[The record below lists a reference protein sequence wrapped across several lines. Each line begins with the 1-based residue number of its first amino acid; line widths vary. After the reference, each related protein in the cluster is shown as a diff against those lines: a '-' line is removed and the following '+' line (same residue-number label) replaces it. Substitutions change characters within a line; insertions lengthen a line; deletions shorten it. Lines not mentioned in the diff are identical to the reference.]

1 MLYFPPFS
9 SRLNTCYQSVSF
21 KWEERKGFFVWRW
34 SDEANRDWSGE
45 TDGLIKLQKL
55 GKQQLPPKRGHKF
68 RAPCPTGLLIRC
80 FSFNTK
86 TISVRNTPRVW
97 FQVSFFS
104 GIAERATHAWAS
116 GKRIDYHPQGSK
128 RRGGRGDVPRV
139 RTYFFKAM
147 STLSSLKNLTRKLE
161 VTDEN
166 RPTAKQLKAN
176 VGFFNNDLMTACSRS
191 PLSLLPLPLFFLL
204 LLPTRLFRAILH
216 YLSLWCRLAPLRNCI
231 TPGFTLMI
239 QYKDFL
245 IRNKII
251 SVL

>member
-1 MLYFPPFS
+1 MGRAR
-9 SRLNTCYQSVSF
+9 RLS
-21 KWEERKGFFVWRW
+21 WFVWRR

-68 RAPCPTGLLIRC
+68 RAPCPTGFSIRC

-166 RPTAKQLKAN
+166 RPTARQLQAN

-191 PLSLLPLPLFFLL
+191 PLSLLPLPLFFFVVVTHQIIPRHSSLSKPL
-204 LLPTRLFRAILH
+204 VQASTFTKLYHPWIYFNDTVQRL
-216 YLSLWCRLAPLRNCI
+216 SS
-231 TPGFTLMI
+231 
-239 QYKDFL
+239 K
-245 IRNKII
+245 K
-251 SVL
+251 